1 MCLCNTTYVLCV
13 YCIVH
18 FMPLQVPH
26 EVLPCFNGHR
36 HAVTIWYYDSTE
48 RAQAVEQARSLG
60 RSGRVAVSSVQSQR
74 EAKDFMT
81 ALMDGSSSSSGTSP
95 VKELVDLSLSS
106 SAPTVTNSG
115 DDEADLP
122 STAEVSALAQ
132 RVALLS
138 PEALNIVASITGSP
152 SPESFKSGFGLL
164 TPRDVQ
170 SMRRLFNRMG
180 LNQ

>member
-1 MCLCNTTYVLCV
+1 M
-13 YCIVH
+13 
-18 FMPLQVPH
+18 
-26 EVLPCFNGHR
+26 
-36 HAVTIWYYDSTE
+36 
-48 RAQAVEQARSLG
+48 
-60 RSGRVAVSSVQSQR
+60 AVSSVQSQR
-74 EAKDFMT
+74 EAKEFMT
-81 ALMDGSSSSSGTSP
+81 ALMDGSSGSGTGP

-106 SAPTVTNSG
+106 SAPTGTNTSG
-115 DDEADLP
+115 DDATDLP

>member
-1 MCLCNTTYVLCV
+1 M
-13 YCIVH
+13 
-18 FMPLQVPH
+18 PH

-48 RAQAVEQARSLG
+48 RAQAVEQARALG
-60 RSGRVAVSSVQSQR
+60 RSGRVAASSVQSQR

-81 ALMDGSSSSSGTSP
+81 ALMDSSSSSGAGP
-95 VKELVDLSLSS
+95 VKELADLSLSS
-106 SAPTVTNSG
+106 SAPTGTNSSG
-115 DDEADLP
+115 DNGTDLP
-122 STAEVSALAQ
+122 SAAEVSALAQ

-164 TPRDVQ
+164 TPLDVQ

>member
-1 MCLCNTTYVLCV
+1 M
-13 YCIVH
+13 
-18 FMPLQVPH
+18 
-26 EVLPCFNGHR
+26 
-36 HAVTIWYYDSTE
+36 TIWYYDSTE
-48 RAQAVEQARSLG
+48 RAQAVEQARALG

-74 EAKDFMT
+74 EAKEFMT
-81 ALMDGSSSSSGTSP
+81 ALMNGSTSCSVNVP
-95 VKELVDLSLSS
+95 VQELTDLFASS
-106 SAPTVTNSG
+106 SALTGANNCSG
-115 DDEADLP
+115 DDEVDLP

-138 PEALNIVASITGSP
+138 SEALNIVASITGSP

-170 SMRRLFNRMG
+170 ARRRLFNRMG